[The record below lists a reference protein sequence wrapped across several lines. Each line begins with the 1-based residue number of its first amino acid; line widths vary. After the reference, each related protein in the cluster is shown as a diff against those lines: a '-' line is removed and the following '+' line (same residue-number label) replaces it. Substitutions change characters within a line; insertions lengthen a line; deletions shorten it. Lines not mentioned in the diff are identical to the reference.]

1 MKDTI
6 KKANLLAM
14 KNKDAVARAIYSM
27 VLNKIMMQEVKLR
40 GTNQTLCDADVLNI
54 LQKTTKELEEE
65 KLAFEKVGNTQ
76 KAQEISKQ
84 KELIVAFLPT
94 MLDKTEI
101 EKIILGLEDKSI
113 GNVMKYFK
121 QNHNGTCDMTLV
133 RQVLDGLK

>member
-14 KNKDAVARAIYSM
+14 KNKDAVARAIYSV